1 MLGSLVLAIQR
12 IRPPK
17 PSQYLS
23 KARTDQ
29 RLNKDQM
36 KRLFVLFL
44 RLLFLFIAVK
54 SASAASQQVLPG
66 EVWRD
71 NRGEEIQAHGGGIL
85 HWKGAYYWVGE
96 DRTQSNDPE
105 KRYVACY
112 ASKDLVHWTF
122 RAQILV
128 LADPEHLGANWVLER
143 PKIFR
148 NPRTGKFVL
157 YFHLDDGRYKVARV
171 GVAVSDRIDG
181 SYSYVKSFRPLDQ
194 ESRDIGQFIDDDG
207 SAYLIFESRRTKGFF
222 IAKLSD
228 DYMNVEKQISF
239 LRAPLEG
246 GALVHYNGLYYLLGS
261 HMTGWRPNPNVY
273 ATATSLSGP
282 WTEFKDIAP
291 PDANTYQAQS
301 TMLLKIVGSKETS
314 VIFMGD
320 IWNPNALWDSRYL
333 WMPLEMGDGNLS
345 LLPPH
350 RWTLNLRTG
359 EAVLAQ

>member
-1 MLGSLVLAIQR
+1 MKKLSL
-12 IRPPK
+12 
-17 PSQYLS
+17 
-23 KARTDQ
+23 
-29 RLNKDQM
+29 
-36 KRLFVLFL
+36 LFL
-44 RLLFLFIAVK
+44 RFLFVFIVAK
-54 SASAASQQVLPG
+54 SANAASQQVLPG
-66 EVWRD
+66 GVWRD
-71 NRGEEIQAHGGGIL
+71 NRGQQIQAHGGGIL
-85 HWKGAYYWVGE
+85 HWRGIYYWVGE

-122 RAQILV
+122 RGRILA

-143 PKIFR
+143 PKIFH
-148 NPRTGKFVL
+148 NPHTAKFVL

-207 SAYLIFESRRTKGFF
+207 SAYLIFESRPTKGFF